1 MTEKPSDV
9 DMEFAAVML
18 ANGAPTKSRSLKTL
32 AQYKEWA
39 DEQIEALRARVANQ
53 GVTIDAHYYEADED
67 LRRKLTE
74 ARVESRELRNRLAS
88 QTSVSQLR
96 DENKDLRDE
105 LASSTS
111 NLSEVVKLRDENKD
125 LRDEKRQIRDAFRRK
140 VEDLRVANN
149 TIADLRAELL
159 NAKPTKPKASWW
171 ITESETTNAS
181 IQRDAKIRKA
191 MLEAAEKIIET
202 LK

>member
-9 DMEFAAVML
+9 DMEFAAAML
-18 ANGAPTKSRSLKTL
+18 ANTGEPTKSRSLKTL

-39 DEQIEALRARVANQ
+39 DEQIEKLRARVANQ

-140 VEDLRVANN
+140 VDQLRAAKNE
-149 TIADLRAELL
+149 IADLRGEL
-159 NAKPTKPKASWW
+159 AKATKPKASWW